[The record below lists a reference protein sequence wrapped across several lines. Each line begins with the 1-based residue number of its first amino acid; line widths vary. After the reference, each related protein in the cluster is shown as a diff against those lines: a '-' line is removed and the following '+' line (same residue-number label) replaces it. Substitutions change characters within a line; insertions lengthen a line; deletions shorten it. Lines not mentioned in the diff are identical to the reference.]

1 MPNDQSAATVAV
13 TGATGFVGRHA
24 VAALL
29 DAGHSVRALVRSSDK
44 AARVLPASPNL
55 SLVRG
60 DALDPEALADLLA
73 PADAVVHTIGIR
85 REHPPAVTFK
95 RLHHG
100 ATAALVA
107 AAQHAGARRFI
118 HISALGTRNDAPT
131 EYWRSKLESETTV
144 RRSGLDWTILR
155 PALIHGH
162 DGEFVQLV
170 KGWVLGRTQPH
181 FFLPWFAR
189 VEIEKSFPPK
199 PPRLTSAIL
208 QPVLIDDVAGAI
220 VAALQRDESIG
231 EVYPLAGPDSLDWP
245 SVLTTIRDAMPVGDK
260 DKKPRPI
267 PADLGVALATT
278 ARVLG
283 LADLLPFGPGE
294 PAMAREDA
302 TASTAKAAAHLGFSP
317 SPFFESVE
325 AYATRI

>member
-1 MPNDQSAATVAV
+1 MPNDRSSTTVAV

-29 DAGHSVRALVRSSDK
+29 EAGHHVRALVRSADK
-44 AARVLPASPNL
+44 AARVLPAAPGL
-55 SLVRG
+55 TLVRG
-60 DALDPEALADLLA
+60 DALDHEALTDLLG

-85 REHPPAVTFK
+85 REHPPTVTFK
-95 RLHHG
+95 RLHPD

-107 AAQHAGARRFI
+107 AAQATGARRI
-118 HISALGTRNDAPT
+118 VLLSALGTRNDAPT
-131 EYWRSKLESETTV
+131 DYWRSKLQSETII

-189 VEIEKSFPPK
+189 VEIEKSFPPR

-208 QPVLIDDVAGAI
+208 QPVLVDDVASAI
-220 VAALQRDESIG
+220 VAALQHEESVG

-260 DKKPRPI
+260 GKKPRPI
-267 PADLGVALATT
+267 PAQLGFAVAT
-278 ARVLG
+278 AARALG

-294 PAMAREDA
+294 PVMASEDA
-302 TASTAKAAAHLGFSP
+302 TASNAKAAAHLGFSP
-317 SPFFESVE
+317 TPFFESVE
-325 AYATRI
+325 GYAQRI